1 MVLWAFKGG
10 DRMFRD
16 SAEMMSYILK
26 MGFVALA
33 LLIII
38 YLILRLLFRL
48 ESKAKSPY
56 AILEER
62 FATGE
67 ISKEEFVKRKNM
79 LR

>member
-1 MVLWAFKGG
+1 
-10 DRMFRD
+10 
-16 SAEMMSYILK
+16 

-33 LLIII
+33 LLLII

-67 ISKEEFVKRKNM
+67 ISEEEFLKRKNM
-79 LR
+79 LK

>member
-1 MVLWAFKGG
+1 
-10 DRMFRD
+10 
-16 SAEMMSYILK
+16 

-48 ESKAKSPY
+48 ESKVKSPY

-67 ISKEEFVKRKNM
+67 ISKKEFVKRKNM